1 LAVNK
6 LKNTLS
12 QLRSYKKQLILGP
25 LCKLIEAV
33 LELTMPLI
41 MARMIDNRAQGMS
54 LIIRYSLIMLAV
66 AAVGLGFALVCQ
78 YYASRASQGF
88 GTKLRAALMQKISSL
103 SPAQV
108 QSFGASSLTNRLTSD
123 VNQLQTAV
131 AMMIRLASRAPFLCI
146 GASIMA
152 MSIDLPLSVILIVLI
167 PLFILVLYLILSR
180 SLPLFTKLQGGLD
193 RLALLVGEN
202 LSGVRVIR
210 AFNNAPRQRES
221 FTKSNG
227 ELYSTY
233 TLAGRL
239 SALMNPAT
247 ALIMNGAICAV
258 LWFGGFSVKDGRL
271 TTGEVIAYI
280 NYLTQIMLQMIIVS
294 NLMVLFSK
302 AYAGGKRVE
311 AVLQTQPDICSPAK
325 PEPIGKNKNAPAI
338 EFENV
343 SFAYRAGAN
352 ALEGINFALQGGE
365 ALGIIGGTGSGKS
378 TLLSLVDRL
387 YDASEGTVK
396 IWGTDVRRCDLTQL
410 RSQMAIVEQEPS
422 LLSGSIR
429 SNLQYG
435 NSAASDTELIEA
447 LKLAQAWE
455 FVEKLPKGLDSSI
468 ERGGRNLSG
477 GQRQRLAI
485 ARAIAAKR
493 PILMLDD
500 ASSALDYATDS
511 KLKAALNTLD
521 CTTVIVAQRVKS
533 VYSAQSI
540 VCLENGRIAGM
551 GTHEELFD
559 TCREYREICDSQGVG
574 RGGKLV

>member
-1 LAVNK
+1 M
-6 LKNTLS
+6 KNTLS